1 MNITFFKGI
10 ATGIILSLPF
20 GPVGLY
26 CMEKTLTE
34 GKKDGFS
41 TALGMVTSDVVYGL
55 IAFFFIN
62 QAEEFILRYELFFKG
77 LVGLCLVILG
87 IKKLRAPVVIKKPT
101 KINKYNIQNYFS
113 GFFLSVI
120 NVTGIV
126 TIIFISKIT
135 RQSVVGDADNYLLLA
150 GGIGT
155 AGVVSWF
162 INVQVLTY
170 FKRFITDNLL
180 IKLSKISSFIILTFG
195 IAALGYIIVSLI

>member
-87 IKKLRAPVVIKKPT
+87 IKKLRTPVVIKKPT

-126 TIIFISKIT
+126 TIIFIYT
-135 RQSVVGDADNYLLLA
+135 LLSVVGDADNYLLLA

>member
-10 ATGIILSLPF
+10 VTGLLLSLPF

-41 TALGMVTSDVVYGL
+41 TALGMVTSDVIYGL

-62 QAEEFILRYELFFKG
+62 QAEDFILRYEMFFKG
-77 LVGLCLVILG
+77 LVGVCLIFLG
-87 IKKLRAPVVIKKPT
+87 AKKLKTPVVIKKPT
-101 KINKYNIQNYFS
+101 KINEYNIQNYFS

-126 TIIFISKIT
+126 SIIFIYT
-135 RQSVVGDADNYLLLA
+135 LLSVVADADNYIFLA
-150 GGIGT
+150 AGIGI
-155 AGVVSWF
+155 AGVASWF

-170 FKRFITDNLL
+170 FKRFVTDDLL
-180 IKLSKISSFIILTFG
+180 IKISKISSFIILTFG
-195 IAALGYIIVSLI
+195 IATFGYTFVKFI

>member
-10 ATGIILSLPF
+10 ITGLLLSLPF

-41 TALGMVTSDVVYGL
+41 TALGMVTSDGIYGL
-55 IAFFFIN
+55 IAFFFVN
-62 QAEEFILRYELFFKG
+62 QAEDFILKYEMFFKG
-77 LVGLCLVILG
+77 LVGVCLIFLG
-87 IKKLRAPVVIKKPT
+87 AKKLKTPVVIKKPS
-101 KINKYNIQNYFS
+101 KINEYNIQNYFS

-126 TIIFISKIT
+126 SIIFIYT
-135 RQSVVGDADNYLLLA
+135 LLSVVADADHYMFLA
-150 GGIGT
+150 AGIGT
-155 AGVVSWF
+155 AGVTSWF

-170 FKRFITDNLL
+170 FKRFITDELL
-180 IKLSKISSFIILTFG
+180 IKISKISSFIILTFG
-195 IAALGYIIVSLI
+195 IAAFGYVFMKLI

>member
-10 ATGIILSLPF
+10 ITGIILSLPF

-34 GKKDGFS
+34 GKRDGFS

-55 IAFFFIN
+55 VAFFFIN
-62 QAEEFILRYELFFKG
+62 QAEGFILKYEFFFKA
-77 LVGLCLVILG
+77 LVGVCLIILG
-87 IKKLRAPVVIKKPT
+87 IKKLKTPVVIKKPT
-101 KINKYNIQNYFS
+101 KVNKYNIQNYLS

-126 TIIFISKIT
+126 TIIFIYT
-135 RQSVVGDADNYLLLA
+135 LLSVVGDADNYLLLA

-170 FKRFITDNLL
+170 FKRFITDDLL
-180 IKLSKISSFIILTFG
+180 IKLSKLASFIILTFG

>member
-10 ATGIILSLPF
+10 ITGLLLSLPF

-41 TALGMVTSDVVYGL
+41 TALGMVTSDVIYGL
-55 IAFFFIN
+55 IAFFFVN
-62 QAEEFILRYELFFKG
+62 QAEDFILKYEMFFKG
-77 LVGLCLVILG
+77 LVGVCLIFLG
-87 IKKLRAPVVIKKPT
+87 AKKLKTPVVIKKPS
-101 KINKYNIQNYFS
+101 KINEYNIQNYFS

-126 TIIFISKIT
+126 SIIFIYT
-135 RQSVVGDADNYLLLA
+135 LLSVVADADHYMFLA
-150 GGIGT
+150 AGIGT
-155 AGVVSWF
+155 AGVTSWF

-170 FKRFITDNLL
+170 FKRFITDEIL
-180 IKLSKISSFIILTFG
+180 IKISKISSFIILTFG
-195 IAALGYIIVSLI
+195 IAAFGYVFMKLI

>member
-87 IKKLRAPVVIKKPT
+87 IKKLRTPVVIKKPT

-126 TIIFISKIT
+126 TIIFIYT
-135 RQSVVGDADNYLLLA
+135 LLSVVGDADNYLLLA

-155 AGVVSWF
+155 AGVLSWF

-170 FKRFITDNLL
+170 FKRFVTDDLL

-195 IAALGYIIVSLI
+195 IIALGYIIVSLI

>member
-41 TALGMVTSDVVYGL
+41 TALGMVTSDIVYGL

-87 IKKLRAPVVIKKPT
+87 IKKLRTPVVIKKPT

-126 TIIFISKIT
+126 TIIFIYT
-135 RQSVVGDADNYLLLA
+135 LLSVVGDADNYLLLA

-170 FKRFITDNLL
+170 FKRFITDDLL
-180 IKLSKISSFIILTFG
+180 IKLSKLASFIILTFG
-195 IAALGYIIVSLI
+195 IAALGYIIVNLI

>member
-10 ATGIILSLPF
+10 ITGLLLSLPF

-41 TALGMVTSDVVYGL
+41 TALGMVTSDVIYGL
-55 IAFFFIN
+55 IAFFFVN
-62 QAEEFILRYELFFKG
+62 QAEDFILKYEMFFKG
-77 LVGLCLVILG
+77 LVGVCLIFLG
-87 IKKLRAPVVIKKPT
+87 AKKLKTPVVIKKPS
-101 KINKYNIQNYFS
+101 KINEYNIQNYFS

-126 TIIFISKIT
+126 SIIFIYT
-135 RQSVVGDADNYLLLA
+135 LLSVVADADHYMFLA
-150 GGIGT
+150 AGIGT
-155 AGVVSWF
+155 AGVTSWF

-170 FKRFITDNLL
+170 FKRFITDELL
-180 IKLSKISSFIILTFG
+180 IKISKISSFIILTFG
-195 IAALGYIIVSLI
+195 IAAFGYVFMKLI

>member
-87 IKKLRAPVVIKKPT
+87 IKKLRTPVVIKKPT

-126 TIIFISKIT
+126 TIIFIYT
-135 RQSVVGDADNYLLLA
+135 LLSVVGDADNYLLLA

-155 AGVVSWF
+155 AGIVSWF

-170 FKRFITDNLL
+170 FKRFVTDDLL

-195 IAALGYIIVSLI
+195 IIALGYIIVSLI

>member
-1 MNITFFKGI
+1 MHGKDFDR
-10 ATGIILSLPF
+10 
-20 GPVGLY
+20 
-26 CMEKTLTE
+26 

-87 IKKLRAPVVIKKPT
+87 IKKLRTPVVIKKPT

-126 TIIFISKIT
+126 TIIFIYT
-135 RQSVVGDADNYLLLA
+135 LLSVVGDADNYLLLA

-155 AGVVSWF
+155 AGVISWF

-170 FKRFITDNLL
+170 FKRFVTDDLL

-195 IAALGYIIVSLI
+195 IIALGYIIVSLI

>member
-10 ATGIILSLPF
+10 VTGLLLSLPF

-41 TALGMVTSDVVYGL
+41 TALGMVTSDVIYGL

-62 QAEEFILRYELFFKG
+62 QAEDFILRYEMFFKG
-77 LVGLCLVILG
+77 LVGVCLIFLG
-87 IKKLRAPVVIKKPT
+87 AKKLKTPVVIKKPT
-101 KINKYNIQNYFS
+101 KINQYNIQNYFS

-126 TIIFISKIT
+126 SIMFIYT
-135 RQSVVGDADNYLLLA
+135 LLSVVADADNYIFLA
-150 GGIGT
+150 AGIGT
-155 AGVVSWF
+155 AGVTSWF

-170 FKRFITDNLL
+170 FKRFVTDDLL
-180 IKLSKISSFIILTFG
+180 IKISKISSFIILTFG
-195 IAALGYIIVSLI
+195 IATFGYTFVKFI

>member
-77 LVGLCLVILG
+77 LFGLCLVILG
-87 IKKLRAPVVIKKPT
+87 IKKLRTPVVIKKPT

-126 TIIFISKIT
+126 TIIFIYT
-135 RQSVVGDADNYLLLA
+135 LLSVVGDADNYLLLA

-155 AGVVSWF
+155 AGVISWF

-170 FKRFITDNLL
+170 FKRFVTDDLL

-195 IAALGYIIVSLI
+195 IIALGYIIVSLI

>member
-34 GKKDGFS
+34 GKKDGFL

-87 IKKLRAPVVIKKPT
+87 IKKLRTPVVIKKPI

-126 TIIFISKIT
+126 TIIFIYT
-135 RQSVVGDADNYLLLA
+135 LLSVVGDADNYLLLA

-155 AGVVSWF
+155 AGVISWF

-170 FKRFITDNLL
+170 FKRFVTDDLL

-195 IAALGYIIVSLI
+195 IIALGYIIVNLI

>member
-62 QAEEFILRYELFFKG
+62 QAEEFILCYELFFKG

-87 IKKLRAPVVIKKPT
+87 IKKLRTPVVIKKPT

-126 TIIFISKIT
+126 TIIFIYT
-135 RQSVVGDADNYLLLA
+135 LLSVVGDADNYLLLA

-155 AGVVSWF
+155 AGVISWF

-170 FKRFITDNLL
+170 FKRFVTDDLL

-195 IAALGYIIVSLI
+195 IIALGYIIVSLI

>member
-41 TALGMVTSDVVYGL
+41 TALGMVTSDIVYGL

-87 IKKLRAPVVIKKPT
+87 IKKLRTPVVIKKPT

-126 TIIFISKIT
+126 TIIFIYT
-135 RQSVVGDADNYLLLA
+135 LLSVVGDADNYLLLA

>member
-87 IKKLRAPVVIKKPT
+87 IKKLKTPVVIKRPA

-113 GFFLSVI
+113 GFFLSII

-126 TIIFISKIT
+126 TIIFIYT
-135 RQSVVGDADNYLLLA
+135 LLSVVGDADNYLLLA

-155 AGVVSWF
+155 AGIVSWF

-170 FKRFITDNLL
+170 FKRFVTDDLL

-195 IAALGYIIVSLI
+195 IIALGYIIVSLI

>member
-87 IKKLRAPVVIKKPT
+87 IKKLRTPVVIKKPT

-126 TIIFISKIT
+126 TIIFIYT
-135 RQSVVGDADNYLLLA
+135 LLSVVGDADNYLLLA

-155 AGVVSWF
+155 AGVISWF

-170 FKRFITDNLL
+170 FKRFVTDDLL

-195 IAALGYIIVSLI
+195 IIALGYIIVSLF

>member
-87 IKKLRAPVVIKKPT
+87 IKKLRTPVVIKKPT

-126 TIIFISKIT
+126 TIIFIYT
-135 RQSVVGDADNYLLLA
+135 LLSVVGDADNYLLLA

-155 AGVVSWF
+155 AGIISWF

-170 FKRFITDNLL
+170 FKRFVTDDLL

-195 IAALGYIIVSLI
+195 IIALGYIIVSLI

>member
-126 TIIFISKIT
+126 TIIFIYT
-135 RQSVVGDADNYLLLA
+135 LLSVVGDADNYLLLA

-195 IAALGYIIVSLI
+195 IIALGYIIVSLI

>member
-10 ATGIILSLPF
+10 ITGLLLSLPF

-41 TALGMVTSDVVYGL
+41 TALGMVTSDVIYGL

-62 QAEEFILRYELFFKG
+62 QAEDFILKYEMFFKG
-77 LVGLCLVILG
+77 LVGVCLIFLG
-87 IKKLRAPVVIKKPT
+87 AKKLKTPVVIKKPS
-101 KINKYNIQNYFS
+101 KINEYNIQNYFS

-126 TIIFISKIT
+126 SIIFIYT
-135 RQSVVGDADNYLLLA
+135 LLSVVADADHYLFLA
-150 GGIGT
+150 AGIGT
-155 AGVVSWF
+155 AGVTSWF

-170 FKRFITDNLL
+170 FKRFITDELL
-180 IKLSKISSFIILTFG
+180 IKISKISSFIILTFG
-195 IAALGYIIVSLI
+195 IAAFGYVFMKLI

>member
-10 ATGIILSLPF
+10 ITGLLLSLPF

-41 TALGMVTSDVVYGL
+41 TALGMVTSDVIYGL
-55 IAFFFIN
+55 IAFFFVN
-62 QAEEFILRYELFFKG
+62 QAEDFILKYEMFFKG
-77 LVGLCLVILG
+77 LVGVCLIFLG
-87 IKKLRAPVVIKKPT
+87 AKKLKTPVVIKKPS
-101 KINKYNIQNYFS
+101 KINEYNIQNYFS

-126 TIIFISKIT
+126 SIMFIYT
-135 RQSVVGDADNYLLLA
+135 LLSVVADADHYMFLA
-150 GGIGT
+150 AGIGT
-155 AGVVSWF
+155 AGVTSWF

-170 FKRFITDNLL
+170 FKRFITDELL
-180 IKLSKISSFIILTFG
+180 IKISKISSFIILTFG
-195 IAALGYIIVSLI
+195 IAAFGYVFMKLI

>member
-87 IKKLRAPVVIKKPT
+87 IKKLRTPVVIKKPT

-126 TIIFISKIT
+126 TIIFIYT
-135 RQSVVGDADNYLLLA
+135 LLSVVGDADNYLLLA

-155 AGVVSWF
+155 AGVISWF

-170 FKRFITDNLL
+170 FKRFVTDDLL

>member
-34 GKKDGFS
+34 GKKDGFLM
-41 TALGMVTSDVVYGL
+41 ALGMVTSDVVYGL

-87 IKKLRAPVVIKKPT
+87 IKKLRTPVVIKKPT

-126 TIIFISKIT
+126 TIIFIYT
-135 RQSVVGDADNYLLLA
+135 LLSVVGDADNYLLLA

-155 AGVVSWF
+155 AGVISWF

-170 FKRFITDNLL
+170 FKRFVTDDLL

-195 IAALGYIIVSLI
+195 IIALGYIIVSLI

>member
-62 QAEEFILRYELFFKG
+62 QAEDFILRYELFFKG

-87 IKKLRAPVVIKKPT
+87 IKKLRTPVVIKKPT

-126 TIIFISKIT
+126 TIIFIYT
-135 RQSVVGDADNYLLLA
+135 LLSVVGDADNYLLLA

-155 AGVVSWF
+155 AGVISWF

-170 FKRFITDNLL
+170 FKRFVTDDLL

-195 IAALGYIIVSLI
+195 IIALGYIIVSLI

>member
-10 ATGIILSLPF
+10 ITGLLLSLPF

-41 TALGMVTSDVVYGL
+41 TALGMVTSDVIYGL

-62 QAEEFILRYELFFKG
+62 QTEDFILKYEMFFKG
-77 LVGLCLVILG
+77 LVGVCLIFLG
-87 IKKLRAPVVIKKPT
+87 AKKLKTPVVIKKSS
-101 KINKYNIQNYFS
+101 KINEYNIQNYFS

-126 TIIFISKIT
+126 SIIFIYT
-135 RQSVVGDADNYLLLA
+135 LLSVVADADHYLFLA
-150 GGIGT
+150 AGIGT
-155 AGVVSWF
+155 AGVTSWF

-170 FKRFITDNLL
+170 FKRFITDELL
-180 IKLSKISSFIILTFG
+180 IKISKISSFIILTFG
-195 IAALGYIIVSLI
+195 IAAFGYVFMKLI